1 MKISS
6 QYRSQYLLNNESNI
20 KNTKKIQILLRKMKL

>member
-6 QYRSQYLLNNESNI
+6 QYRSQYLLSNENKI
-20 KNTKKIQILLRKMKL
+20 KNTKKIQILLRKMKI